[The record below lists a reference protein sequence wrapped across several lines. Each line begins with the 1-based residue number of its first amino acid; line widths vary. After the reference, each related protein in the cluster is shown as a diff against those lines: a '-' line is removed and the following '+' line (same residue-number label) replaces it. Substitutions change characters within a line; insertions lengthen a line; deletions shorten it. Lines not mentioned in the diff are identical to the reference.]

1 MVNFDL
7 PWNPMQIE
15 QRLGRIHRIG
25 QDHNVFVTNLVA
37 TGTIEDRI
45 LSVLEAKLNLFELV
59 VGELDMVLGRVSD
72 EFDFET
78 SVFSAHVD
86 SVDSEELDARLAKLG
101 EELTRA
107 RTDYLNSRARTDTLV
122 ATSEEIE

>member
-1 MVNFDL
+1 
-7 PWNPMQIE
+7 MQIE